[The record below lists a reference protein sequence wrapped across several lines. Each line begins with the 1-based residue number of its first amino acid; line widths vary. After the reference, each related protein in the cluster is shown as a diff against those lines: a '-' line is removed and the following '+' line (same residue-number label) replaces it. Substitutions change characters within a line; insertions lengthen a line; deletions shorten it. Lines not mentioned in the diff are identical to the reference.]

1 MTATLKR
8 FAMVGAIALGGCAGG
23 AGTLGDILGGVMNA
37 PAGGAQTASGT
48 IQSVDTRNQQIYL
61 RTTDNQ
67 SVAIGYDNR
76 TQVVYQ
82 NQTYPVNALEPGDQV
97 NLSVVAVQN
106 GYYTDRIDVTRSAT
120 QNTGGMDG
128 DVRELQGTVRQID
141 LANGAFTIGTSNQGV
156 LTVTLP
162 YNPRSSDLDR
172 FRNLRSGDYVRFY
185 GTYLT
190 SSRVELRQF
199 Y

>member
-8 FAMVGAIALGGCAGG
+8 FAMVGVIALGGCAQ

-37 PAGGAQTASGT
+37 PAGAQTASGT
-48 IQSVDTRNQQIYL
+48 IQSVDTRNQQIHL

-67 SVAIGYDNR
+67 SVAISYDNR

-82 NQTYPVNALEPGDQV
+82 NQTYPVTALEPGDQV
-97 NLSVVAVQN
+97 NLSVTTVQN
-106 GYYTDRIDVTRSAT
+106 GYYTERIEVTRSAT
-120 QNTGGMDG
+120 QNTGGANG
-128 DVRELQGTVRQID
+128 DVRELQGTVRQVD